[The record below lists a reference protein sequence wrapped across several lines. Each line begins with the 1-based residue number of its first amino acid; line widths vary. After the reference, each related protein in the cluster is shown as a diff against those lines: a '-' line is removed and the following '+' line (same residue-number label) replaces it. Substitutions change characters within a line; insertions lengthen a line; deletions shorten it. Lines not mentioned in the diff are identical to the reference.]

1 METGFFKIT
10 LRGIIHNRLISFI
23 TIAGLA
29 IGLAGSVFIGL
40 WVSDELG
47 FDSFNRFG
55 ERLYRVEEDQLY
67 DNGVYHVQVTPWPAG
82 PVWKDKIP
90 EIENSCRAAFTGS
103 LILRSE
109 LKVFNEEKV
118 MAVDSSFLNM
128 FTYPLVSGDKRTVLR
143 EPGSIVISVDMAK
156 KYFGSLDV
164 IGKSIEVNNS
174 DVFQVTGIMKKM
186 PSNSSFDADFLI
198 PFDYMKKSRWYSESW
213 SNNSI
218 STYVLLARGSIQDTI
233 NRKITAVVRENSP
246 GTKTKFVIFPFLKI
260 HLHSSGGFGHSSG
273 AMLNVWI
280 FTFVALLMLFIA
292 CINFMNIN
300 TARSAF
306 RAKETGLRKLNG
318 AGRPALMFQF
328 FGESLFYSFI
338 ALLLAMVLV
347 LLFLNPFNSLTG
359 KVFEISDIFR
369 PVFIINVLVCTIIT
383 GLLAGTYPAIVLSS
397 FKPVDV
403 LKDGITGGS
412 KGVIFRKITVIIQF
426 SISIVLILFTIVTY
440 LQLKFVLGRSL
451 GFEKENLIYVQIR
464 GDLAELYPVIKE
476 EFLKNPSVASVTA
489 STNPPHDIGS
499 NADNIW
505 WEGKSPEVK
514 TLVSMAGIDF
524 DYVETMGIGMKSGRS
539 FSRSYSI
546 DIPHDTIGTLLINEQ
561 LEKMMGTDNAV
572 GKILKFG
579 NTRGQ
584 IVGVMKDFNY
594 QSLHSKVDPLALWI
608 WPAKYLGFI
617 YIRIK
622 PGNLHESVSSLEKA
636 WTRVVQKYPFDYYF
650 LDQEIDKMYRIEQ
663 RTGSLLQYFSALSLM
678 IACIGLFGLAM
689 FTVEKRRREFGIR
702 KVLGA
707 SLFSIF
713 SLISNEFVPL
723 LLIASGITLPLSY
736 FFLKKYLSNWA
747 YPVHPGIWIFVLT
760 FIIVLLV
767 AAVAICYQII
777 TAINENPARSIKYE

>member
-233 NRKITAVVRENSP
+233 NRKITAVVREHSP

>member
-103 LILRSE
+103 LIVRSE

-546 DIPHDTIGTLLINEQ
+546 DIPHDTIGTFLINEQ